1 MYGSPLRDA
10 GPCVRSAGGG
20 AGAICRGRCGVGYGV
35 TSPYL
40 LRRVSPPARSSGW
53 KLRRRLR
60 HLRTCGPRTRRA
72 TRRPSYATRRSACTA
87 PHRAPPPRLFRVP
100 HLPRSSGFQPESRSE
115 ADADLRPCGRRLGL
129 EAASA
134 LASPPHLR
142 PAHTTRNPQAEL
154 RDEEECMTALH
165 RAPTAT
171 RDTPVPHAAR
181 VSPRTVAPRAVRAV
195 TGLRPQVAG
204 CMVTS
209 AGCRCRACGRL
220 AEAQGPY
227 VVGAVVRATASHLH
241 ILSVAYPLRRV
252 ARASSPSREAK
263 QICAHAVADAGGVLM
278 AKHGPSELCGG

>member
-40 LRRVSPPARSSGW
+40 LRRVSPPARRGGGEEAGAERGQRPQRPGAQAAPRPSSAP
-53 KLRRRLR
+53 L
-60 HLRTCGPRTRRA
+60 PRT
-72 TRRPSYATRRSACTA
+72 PSPA
-87 PHRAPPPRLFRVP
+87 
-100 HLPRSSGFQPESRSE
+100 RSSGFQPESRSE

-134 LASPPHLR
+134 PASPPHLR

-252 ARASSPSREAK
+252 ARASSPSRAAK

>member
-1 MYGSPLRDA
+1 MQGGSADPPCRLPLA
-10 GPCVRSAGGG
+10 HA
-20 AGAICRGRCGVGYGV
+20 
-35 TSPYL
+35 T
-40 LRRVSPPARSSGW
+40 RVSTA
-53 KLRRRLR
+53 RRLSTA
-60 HLRTCGPRTRRA
+60 RT
-72 TRRPSYATRRSACTA
+72 
-87 PHRAPPPRLFRVP
+87 PHRAPPPRLFRVL